1 MYFQESGQSA
11 NLIFVTFKAQK
22 QPPKLLYKKFV
33 LKNFAKF
40 TGKHLCQSVS
50 ATLLKARLWCRCFPV
65 VFAKFLRTPIF
76 IKHLWWLHLY
86 FFLSHHIFTASNN

>member
-1 MYFQESGQSA
+1 MYFKESGQSA

-40 TGKHLCQSVS
+40 IGKHLCQG
-50 ATLLKARLWCRCFPV
+50 LL
-65 VFAKFLRTPIF
+65 
-76 IKHLWWLHLY
+76 IKLQ
-86 FFLSHHIFTASNN
+86 A

>member
-11 NLIFVTFKAQK
+11 NLIQGKAQFK

-40 TGKHLCQSVS
+40 TGKHLCQG
-50 ATLLKARLWCRCFPV
+50 LL
-65 VFAKFLRTPIF
+65 
-76 IKHLWWLHLY
+76 IKLQ
-86 FFLSHHIFTASNN
+86 A